1 MIPVTL
7 VLKIVTFAGVQA
19 NAKIVMMDFTLM
31 KTKPVQNAKST
42 VSIVKITHIVPN
54 AMNLM
59 AMLEMI
65 SPAIVSSVVKE
76 ILFLIILA
84 SHAQK
89 IVLNA
94 ITLNNVYCV
103 T

>member
-1 MIPVTL
+1 M
-7 VLKIVTFAGVQA
+7 QA
-19 NAKIVMMDFTLM
+19 NAKIVPMDFTLM
-31 KTKPVQNAKST
+31 KTKPVQNVKKT

-59 AMLEMI
+59 AMPEMI
-65 SPAIVSSVVKE
+65 SPEIVSSVVKE
-76 ILFLIILA
+76 ILFLTILA

-103 T
+103 